1 MQNIEIPWIFWTRG
15 IYFKLLIYN
24 YMNDM
29 VRTCRMVWMLLVATI
44 AIVKEPDH
52 LQILHSYRRDWLP
65 TTIHPY
71 SFTAMLAAN
80 MCQINYPLVRQCQTA
95 LLSYINS
102 SCIMVVDRSHLPSA
116 SMFQRPS
123 TAAPR
128 IAVVAAFKEPL
139 FGKDLAGI

>member
-1 MQNIEIPWIFWTRG
+1 
-15 IYFKLLIYN
+15 
-24 YMNDM
+24 
-29 VRTCRMVWMLLVATI
+29 
-44 AIVKEPDH
+44 
-52 LQILHSYRRDWLP
+52 
-65 TTIHPY
+65 
-71 SFTAMLAAN
+71 MLAAN

-128 IAVVAAFKEPL
+128 IVVVAAFKEPL